1 MKAVADLAGKGAGL
15 TLGGRYVLPTLALLA
30 LLGLGLH
37 LSGWSLKDRARDP
50 GYARTSQHGLFSVA
64 LEPEGGR
71 IKPDKVH
78 SWLLTLKTA
87 TGTPVEYAAIDISGG
102 MPGHR
107 HGLPTSPQ
115 ATDYLG
121 KGRYRIDGLKFT
133 MDGWWQVRIAVS
145 AAAGT
150 DTVVFDVV
158 L

>member
-1 MKAVADLAGKGAGL
+1 MKAAAESAGKQTGL
-15 TLGGRYVLPTLALLA
+15 TFGWRYVLPMLALLA
-30 LLGLGLH
+30 VLGLALH
-37 LSGWSLKDRARDP
+37 FSGWSAKDGGRAP
-50 GYARTSQHGLFSVA
+50 GYAGTSQNGLFSVA
-64 LEPEGGR
+64 LEPEGDPV
-71 IKPDKVH
+71 KPDKVH

-87 TGTPVEYAAIDISGG
+87 AGTPVEYAAIDISGG

-107 HGLPTSPQ
+107 RGLPTSPQ

-133 MDGWWQVRIAVS
+133 MDGWWQVRVAVS

-150 DTVVFDVV
+150 DTVVLDVV